1 MQAFMKYDQGS
12 GVKAGGSDSLS
23 EGGAYIF
30 EITSAI
36 YSCASTG
43 THGIEFS
50 VQTKDGLKGRYI
62 NIYYAK
68 KDNTPVSGGQSILN
82 AIMGLLKIPAISFLQ
97 SNRDGAQVNCVPEI
111 EGKTIGLFL
120 QKKLYT
126 KNDGSDGYQF
136 EMKTPFD
143 PATGKTLRE
152 LVNDIPANTIDRM
165 TAAYKDSDERKAP
178 QGNGGYPPS
187 GPDVG
192 DTNSYG
198 F

>member
-1 MQAFMKYDQGS
+1 MQAFMQYSQDS

-23 EGGAYIF
+23 EGGAYIC

-82 AIMGLLKIPAISFLQ
+82 AMMGLLKIPSISFLQ
-97 SNRDGAQVNCVPEI
+97 ANRDGASVNCVPEI
-111 EGKTIGLFL
+111 EGKTMGLFL

-126 KNDGSDGYQF
+126 KGDGTDGYQF
-136 EMKTPFD
+136 EIRTPFD
-143 PATGKTLRE
+143 AATGKTLRE
-152 LVNDIPANTIDRM
+152 IVNDKPASTISRM
-165 TAAYKDSDERKAP
+165 MASYKDNDDRKT
-178 QGNGGYPPS
+178 QNNNGGYPQA
-187 GPDVG
+187 GPDEG
-192 DTNSYG
+192 DRSSI